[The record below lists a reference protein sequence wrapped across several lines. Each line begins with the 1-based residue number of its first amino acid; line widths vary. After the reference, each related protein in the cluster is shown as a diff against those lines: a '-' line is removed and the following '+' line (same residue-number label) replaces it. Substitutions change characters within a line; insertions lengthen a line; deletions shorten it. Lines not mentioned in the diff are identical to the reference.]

1 MMHSSIGIFYGYL
14 FPPLRGNPWVSHGIS
29 TGLPRATHSFNS
41 IAPKASPTDIRKVY
55 VRLHSESSEPTMLLS
70 QTTPDEHPPTPPLCR
85 WPAITLPTLAKF
97 QLVWRCL
104 CDVVLCCSPPPASS
118 SKPLRPSVCYPSMSQ
133 VVNICVF
140 VYFVAI

>member
-70 QTTPDEHPPTPPLCR
+70 QTTPDEHPPTPPPCL
-85 WPAITLPTLAKF
+85 WPALITLPALAKF
-97 QLVWRCL
+97 QLVWGRH
-104 CDVVLCCSPPPASS
+104 CDAVLF
-118 SKPLRPSVCYPSMSQ
+118 PSYLFEHTLTAVCALPEYQSGRKYN
-133 VVNICVF
+133 VI
-140 VYFVAI
+140 